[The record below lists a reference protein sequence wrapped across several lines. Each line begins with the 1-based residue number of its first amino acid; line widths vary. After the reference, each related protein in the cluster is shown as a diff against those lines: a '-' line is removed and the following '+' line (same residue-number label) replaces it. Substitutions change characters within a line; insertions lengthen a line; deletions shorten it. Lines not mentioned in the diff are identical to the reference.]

1 MTNGTGTTTTAL
13 WRMCDVTS
21 PDQPTAPVSPRIGSA
36 ERQRA
41 MDALDVHLSAGRLDP
56 DEYGERVGRA
66 SVARTA
72 ADLEPLFAD
81 LPAPHADVSAPTSV
95 SRAQW
100 TPPAPS
106 PPSGPVGSTTGPVR
120 KKKHHGG
127 REPLGGRVGEVV
139 VAASPFVAVALFFLT
154 GKFWDE
160 AWLIFLL
167 VPLAG
172 AVVYGRDWGDD

>member
-1 MTNGTGTTTTAL
+1 MTNGTSTPTVAL
-13 WRMCDVTS
+13 CRMCHVSS
-21 PDQPTAPVSPRIGSA
+21 PDQPGAPVSPRIGSA
-36 ERQRA
+36 ERQQA

-81 LPAPHADVSAPTSV
+81 LPLPHAGPIAPTSV
-95 SRAQW
+95 SQSRW

-106 PPSGPVGSTTGPVR
+106 PAGGRVSPAPGAVR
-120 KKKHHGG
+120 KHKHRG

-139 VAASPFVAVALFFLT
+139 VAASPFIAVALFFLT
-154 GKFWDE
+154 SRHWDE

-172 AVVYGRDWGDD
+172 AVVYGRDRR